1 MNYYPFHLGD
11 YAAHTAHLEPM
22 EDLAYRRML
31 DLYYRT
37 EKPLPEP
44 GEVARLIRMRD
55 HAATIRDVLNE
66 FFVQSP
72 EGYRHARCDEEIKSF
87 RAMAEGGR
95 KGAAKRWAKAG
106 DSHPIATPA
115 QPQCQPEPEPKPEPK
130 KEIQAPSVPKAV
142 LLADGLTEATAD
154 AWIAHR
160 KAKKAKLTPIAWA
173 AVQREAANVGW
184 TLEKA
189 VLKAIE
195 RNWTGFEAEWVAQA
209 KPAFGQ
215 PALTTDAAE
224 STEAYKARMAREA
237 AQARAN
243 ATKPPAAV
251 VELLK
256 RTGVAA

>member
-115 QPQCQPEPEPKPEPK
+115 QPQCQPEPEPEPKPK

-142 LLADGLTEATAD
+142 LLADGLTETTAD

-160 KAKKAKLTPIAWA
+160 KSKKARLTPIAWS
-173 AVQREAANVGW
+173 AVKREAAKAGW
-184 TLEKA
+184 PIERA

-195 RNWTGFEAEWVAQA
+195 RNWIGFESEWIGNG
-209 KPAFGQ
+209 PARPQIGPTA
-215 PALTTDAAE
+215 PATESTDA
-224 STEAYKARMAREA
+224 YLARMAAEA
-237 AQARAN
+237 DKARKH